1 MASTGVG
8 NMGLFFRG
16 VITDDAIENHG
27 SSVIFAFML
36 GFLLSFAL
44 NLKF

>member
-1 MASTGVG
+1 MASTGIG
-8 NMGLFFRG
+8 NMGLFLRR
-16 VITDDAIENHG
+16 VVTDDAIENHG
-27 SSVIFAFML
+27 SSVIFAFRL